1 MPGGEHLGPRRSGPL
16 PKWCC
21 HSPAGRTGHE
31 RRGALSRAPR
41 GGVVNPRDAQDRLAG
56 WCRQWKHP
64 QEFRIAPERLNADQR
79 ERIAG
84 HLAVLDTALADLAT
98 AQADAR
104 RSAASARTPAQEF
117 DTARLAEAATGVWKA
132 ERKLERQDEAP
143 GKASRQI
150 SRSVRTARQALQE
163 GIELTIQDHDGDD
176 YDSGLSLKVL
186 SFEDDPALTRE
197 VVLETFLPSVYF
209 RGRLIQMGEVVVGRP
224 PLQ

>member
-1 MPGGEHLGPRRSGPL
+1 M
-16 PKWCC
+16 
-21 HSPAGRTGHE
+21 
-31 RRGALSRAPR
+31 
-41 GGVVNPRDAQDRLAG
+41 NPRDAQDRLVG
-56 WCRQWKHP
+56 RCRQWKHP
-64 QEFRIAPERLNADQR
+64 REFRIAPERLNADQR

-163 GIELTIQDHDGDD
+163 GIELTIQAHDGDD

>member
-1 MPGGEHLGPRRSGPL
+1 MN
-16 PKWCC
+16 PK
-21 HSPAGRTGHE
+21 
-31 RRGALSRAPR
+31 
-41 GGVVNPRDAQDRLAG
+41 DAQDRLVG

-64 QEFRIAPERLNADQR
+64 QEFRIAQERLNADQR

-84 HLAVLDTALADLAT
+84 HLAVLDTALADLATALADLATAHADLATAQADLAT

-132 ERKLERQDEAP
+132 ERKLERQDDAL

-163 GIELTIQDHDGDD
+163 GIELNIQDHDGDD

-186 SFEDDPALTRE
+186 SFEDDPALTSE